1 MLFTTS
7 FQINLGCLDFW
18 LLLFSFSVFLACFI
32 LTLSVCLGWFVC
44 GRWTL
49 CQQWRP
55 HREVFKGELWSSP
68 QSCLL
73 GSLGPALHQ
82 ALTEHAVNKN
92 QSVTALNSL
101 SGWSSSEGPEESF
114 HLLISGSFTSH
125 LILHHIKYSSCQYIT
140 LLAMVWDKG
149 HAGNVL

>member
-18 LLLFSFSVFLACFI
+18 LLVFFSVFLARFI

-49 CQQWRP
+49 CQQWQS

-68 QSCLL
+68 ESCLL

-82 ALTEHAVNKN
+82 TLTEHAVNEN
-92 QSVTALNSL
+92 QLVTALNSL
-101 SGWSSSEGPEESF
+101 SGWSSSEGPEESC

-125 LILHHIKYSSCQYIT
+125 LI
-140 LLAMVWDKG
+140 
-149 HAGNVL
+149 HASYKVLYQPVHYTVGYGLR